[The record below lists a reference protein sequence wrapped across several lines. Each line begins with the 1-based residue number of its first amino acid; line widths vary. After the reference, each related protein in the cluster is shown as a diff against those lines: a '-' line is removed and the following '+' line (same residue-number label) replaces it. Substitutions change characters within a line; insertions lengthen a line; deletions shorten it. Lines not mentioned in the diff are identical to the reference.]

1 MRPDLRE
8 WRRCGNHIAQEKH
21 KPRHPTTEPNPL
33 RREEN
38 LGKCSQQ
45 GLLWRQ
51 SSEDCAPR
59 AGGYS
64 RSLVGELSPHMPH
77 GVAENQNLQSAVSS
91 LQKEP
96 LGTQMPVSV
105 TACPQESES
114 ESSSVMSHSLRP
126 HGPTIP
132 GILQARILEWVAF
145 PFSKGSSQPRD

>member
-77 GVAENQNLQSAVSS
+77 GVAENQNLQSAVPPSRKSHLEHKCLS
-91 LQKEP
+91 LSR
-96 LGTQMPVSV
+96 PVLRKAKVKVAQS
-105 TACPQESES
+105 CPTLCDTMDLQ
-114 ESSSVMSHSLRP
+114 SLEFSRP
-126 HGPTIP
+126 EYWSG
-132 GILQARILEWVAF
+132 
-145 PFSKGSSQPRD
+145 